1 MKQLYRFFR
10 LSSGDRQLLIKT
22 FILLSLIRLGL
33 WLLPFQRLRQFL
45 DLIRQGNRQASQI
58 QPTDPD
64 KIITAVNISSRYMP
78 GGEKCLA
85 RALTTQTLMFWHG
98 YSPQLHLGV
107 TKGEQGEFE
116 AHAWVE
122 HQGQVVI
129 GYLADLSR
137 FTPLYYPFW
146 KGVRL

>member
-1 MKQLYRFFR
+1 MKQLLKFFR
-10 LSSGDRQLLIKT
+10 LTDRDRQLLIKT
-22 FILLSLIRLGL
+22 FILLTLIRLGL

-45 DLIRQGNRQASQI
+45 DYVRQSNLQATSTE
-58 QPTDPD
+58 PTGLG
-64 KIITAVNISSRYMP
+64 KIISAVNISSRYMP
-78 GGEKCLA
+78 GGAKCLA
-85 RALTTQTLMFWHG
+85 RALTTQTLMIRRG
-98 YSPQLHLGV
+98 YSPQLHIGV

-137 FTPLYYPFW
+137 FIPLHYPLW